1 MHFFRQA
8 ASLGSLR
15 GESTTRRPLLPQHHP
30 TPPSEIPAL
39 PWEIP
44 APDPPLHTHTHTRL
58 SSQPPPARVPAKE
71 NKHTPRRAPIRSLRR
86 VLKTPLTQIPTA
98 GRNSPS
104 AGTAL
109 GCQQCMYVC
118 VCVCMKGKI
127 PPQPPTPNSARM
139 PSVDAKWL

>member
-44 APDPPLHTHTHTRL
+44 APDPPLHTHTTRQQPTSPSPPRRTAKLWEAHGKASPSTASHLQVSCWLHTRG
-58 SSQPPPARVPAKE
+58 
-71 NKHTPRRAPIRSLRR
+71 N
-86 VLKTPLTQIPTA
+86 
-98 GRNSPS
+98 
-104 AGTAL
+104 
-109 GCQQCMYVC
+109 
-118 VCVCMKGKI
+118 
-127 PPQPPTPNSARM
+127 
-139 PSVDAKWL
+139 